1 MDGHPET
8 DVERFSPERYASGL
22 SRRQFFTLVFLF
34 WAYVALSNVL
44 YAYGMRTGISK
55 VSDLSLFAPWQAR
68 VLQHLLLLP
77 LVIISYQASLKIQ
90 WRPVLIAVPLQVVL
104 GLTFAALAYPAMI
117 VAEYLVSDSEFHR
130 QAAMHGHNPFDDP
143 MVLSL
148 WLASFVSFIPTY
160 GFGLALVTGSS
171 LYTRFRNLE
180 LQRSALERAW
190 STARLAALRMQLSP
204 HTLFNLLHTIRGHIE
219 WDPKSAQTMV
229 VQLADLLRRLLN
241 AGERDFT
248 RLADELQF
256 VRLYLELQQKRFAD
270 RLTVELPPPEDIV
283 DAWVPSLILQ
293 PLVENAVVHGLA
305 GHQGTVEVR
314 IAVGRTDDTLVLRVG
329 NSIAPGKT
337 AGAEGIGLSNVRER
351 LAVQFEGRA
360 RLTAG
365 PSGTKW
371 VSEIAMPRMH
381 AAPERRSA
389 TRPPSREAA

>member
-1 MDGHPET
+1 MNGNPET
-8 DVERFSPERYASGL
+8 DRERGYADRYASGL

-34 WAYVALSNVL
+34 WAYVTVSNVL

-55 VSDLSLFAPWQAR
+55 VTDLSLFAPWDAR

-90 WRPVLIAVPLQVVL
+90 WRPVLIAVPLQLVL
-104 GLTFAALAYPAMI
+104 GLVFAALAYPAMI
-117 VAEYLVSDSEFHR
+117 VAEYLAGDPEFHR
-130 QAAMHGHNPFDDP
+130 QAGMHGHDPFGDP

-180 LQRSALERAW
+180 LQRSALEREW
-190 STARLAALRMQLSP
+190 SAARLATLRMQLSP

-219 WDPKSAQTMV
+219 WDPKSAQAMV

-241 AGERDFT
+241 AGERDFS
-248 RLADELQF
+248 RLSDELQF

-270 RLTVELPPPEDIV
+270 RLTIQLPPAEDMV

-305 GHQGTVEVR
+305 GHQGPVEVT
-314 IAVGRTDDTLVLRVG
+314 IAIGKTDDTLMLRVC
-329 NSIAPGKT
+329 NTIAPGKQ
-337 AGAEGIGLSNVRER
+337 AGSESIGLNNVRER

-360 RLTAG
+360 RLVAG
-365 PSGTKW
+365 AAGREW
-371 VSEIAMPRMH
+371 VSEITLPRMR
-381 AAPERRSA
+381 AAPDRRNA
-389 TRPPSREAA
+389 PHPASREAA